1 MNKAEVL
8 RLFDKEMRVEIT
20 YPPLRREETEHLVRH
35 VSPTPDDSGVVLFSR
50 LSEENAEEVIKQE
63 LAYFSSL
70 QQSFEWKL
78 FDYDQPANLLERLK
92 GHGFTV
98 DEEEA
103 LLVLEVAQAEEL
115 RSLVI
120 PQEIRQITDSAGI
133 DDIMQ
138 LKEQLWGSVNAELA
152 ARLKRDLAEDPEHLL
167 VYAAYSGDQAVSAAW
182 MYLHKDTSFGSLWGG
197 STLPDFRN
205 KGYYTAL
212 VAVRV
217 QAAQELGYPLL
228 MVDASPMS
236 RPILE
241 KKGFEFLAY
250 SYPCF
255 YEYK

>member
-1 MNKAEVL
+1 MNKTEVL
-8 RLFDKEMRVEIT
+8 RLFDKEMRLEIT

-63 LAYFSSL
+63 LEYFSSL

-103 LLVLEVAQAEEL
+103 TLVLEVAQAETL

-120 PQEIRQITDSAGI
+120 PPEIRQITDAAGI
-133 DDIMQ
+133 DDIMH
-138 LKEQLWGSVNAELA
+138 LKEQVWGSANEELA
-152 ARLKRDLAEDPEHLL
+152 TRLKRDLTENPEHLL
-167 VYAAYSGDQAVSAAW
+167 VYAAYSGAQAVSAAW
-182 MYLHKDTSFGSLWGG
+182 MYLHEDTSFGSLWGG

-217 QAAQELGYPLL
+217 QAAQERGYPLL

-241 KKGFEFLAY
+241 KKGFKFLAY

>member
-1 MNKAEVL
+1 MHKQEVL
-8 RLFDKEMRVEIT
+8 QLFDKEMRVEMND
-20 YPPLRREETEHLVRH
+20 PQVRREETEHIVRH
-35 VSPTPDDSGVVLFSR
+35 VSLSDEPGTVLFSR
-50 LSEENAEEVIKQE
+50 LSADDADQVIAQE
-63 LAYFSSL
+63 IEYFSSL

-78 FDYDQPANLLERLK
+78 FDYDQPADLLERLK
-92 GHGFTV
+92 AHGFTAG
-98 DEEEA
+98 EEEA
-103 LLVLEVAQAEEL
+103 LLVMDVTQSEDM
-115 RSLVI
+115 RSRSI
-120 PQEIRQITDSAGI
+120 PPEIRHITDSAGI

-138 LKEQLWGSVNAELA
+138 LEERVWGSANPELA
-152 ARLKRDLAEDPEHLL
+152 ERLKRDLAENPASLL

-182 MYLHKDTSFGSLWGG
+182 MYLHEGTSFGSLWGG

-217 QAAQELGYPLL
+217 QAAHERGYPLL

-255 YEYK
+255 FEYK

>member
-1 MNKAEVL
+1 MRKQELL
-8 RLFDKEMRVEIT
+8 RLYDQEMRVEMN
-20 YPPLRREETEHLVRH
+20 YPCVRREETEHIVRH
-35 VSPTPDDSGVVLFSR
+35 VSLSDEPGTVLFSR
-50 LSEENAEEVIKQE
+50 LSEANAEELIARE
-63 LAYFSSL
+63 IEYFSSL

-78 FDYDQPANLLERLK
+78 FDYDQPANLLERLQA
-92 GHGFTV
+92 HGLSAG
-98 DEEEA
+98 EEEA
-103 LLVLEVAQAEEL
+103 LLVMDVAQAEDM
-115 RSLVI
+115 RSRSI
-120 PQEIRQITDSAGI
+120 PPEIRQITNSAGI

-138 LKEQLWGSVNAELA
+138 LEEQVWGSANPELA
-152 ARLKRDLAEDPEHLL
+152 TRLKKDLAEDPEHLL

-182 MYLHKDTSFGSLWGG
+182 MYLHEGTSFGSLWGG

-217 QAAQELGYPLL
+217 QVAHERGYPLL